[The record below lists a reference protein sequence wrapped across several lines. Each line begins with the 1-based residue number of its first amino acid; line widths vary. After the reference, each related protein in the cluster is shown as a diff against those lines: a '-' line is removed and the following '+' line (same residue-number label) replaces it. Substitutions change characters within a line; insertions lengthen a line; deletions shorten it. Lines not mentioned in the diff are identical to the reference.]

1 MIRTR
6 NYLWIQTAVV
16 FMVVISS
23 CARVPITGRRQLHL
37 VNESEVMNMSL
48 TQYDTFLKNNK
59 TSGSRTDADRVRR
72 VGSNLAAAV
81 NRYFAARGQSQYL
94 EGYRWEFNLIENKSI
109 NAWCMPGGKVV
120 VYTGILPLI
129 KNDDQLAT
137 VMSHEIAHA
146 VARHGSER
154 MSQQLVQQG
163 FGVALSIALAEKP
176 QQTQQLAMM
185 AFGIGSTVGILITFS
200 RKHEYEADE
209 LGLCFMAMAGYNPS
223 ESIGF
228 WRMMAQYANSSTP
241 ELISTHPLDGKRIAR
256 ITEKIPEA
264 MSYYHADGA
273 R

>member
-1 MIRTR
+1 MIRIRRTR
-6 NYLWIQTAVV
+6 LIKTAVV
-16 FMVVISS
+16 LVFVFAS
-23 CARVPITGRRQLHL
+23 CVRVPITGRRQLSL
-37 VNESEVMNMSL
+37 VNESEVMAMSL
-48 TQYDTFLKNNK
+48 TQYDEFLKSTK
-59 TSGSRTDADRVRR
+59 TSGNRTDAERIRI
-72 VGSNLAAAV
+72 VGNNIAAAV
-81 NRYFAARGQSQYL
+81 GRYFASKGLSNRL
-94 EGYRWEFNLIENKSI
+94 EGYRWEFNLVEDNRV

-129 KNDDQLAT
+129 KNDAQLAT

-185 AFGIGSTVGILITFS
+185 AFGIGSTVGIMLPFS

-209 LGLCFMAMAGYNPS
+209 LGLCFMAMAGYNPA
-223 ESIGF
+223 ESIDF
-228 WRMMAQYANSSTP
+228 WRTMAQNANSSTP
-241 ELISTHPLDGKRIAR
+241 EFISTHPMDEKRIAR